1 MMKVTQSYPYYFVL
15 VASGLISL
23 FGLLAGRV

>member
-1 MMKVTQSYPYYFVL
+1 MIKATQSYPYYFVL

-23 FGLLAGRV
+23 FGLLGRV